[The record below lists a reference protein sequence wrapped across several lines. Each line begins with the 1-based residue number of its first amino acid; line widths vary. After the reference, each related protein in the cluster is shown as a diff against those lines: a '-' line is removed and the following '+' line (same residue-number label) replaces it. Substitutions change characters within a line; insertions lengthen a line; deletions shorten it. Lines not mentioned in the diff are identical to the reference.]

1 MYTVFAWAAYAPRAR
16 QILTLERENLM
27 IQKLSL
33 ALAMTTLL
41 ASNAFAEVHEVQML
55 NRTADAKMAFEP
67 AFLQIA
73 EGDSVKFLA
82 KDRGHNAETIAGMTP
97 EETAGF
103 KGKIN
108 EEIEVMFDTAG
119 LYGIKCKPHF
129 AMGMVMTI
137 AVGEVLEVPESF
149 FKGRISKKPKARF
162 EEQIAN
168 LNIAK

>member
-1 MYTVFAWAAYAPRAR
+1 MYTVFAWADYAPRAR

-27 IQKLSL
+27 IQNLSL
-33 ALAMTTLL
+33 AVAMTTLL

-108 EEIEVMFDTAG
+108 
-119 LYGIKCKPHF
+119 
-129 AMGMVMTI
+129 
-137 AVGEVLEVPESF
+137 
-149 FKGRISKKPKARF
+149 
-162 EEQIAN
+162 
-168 LNIAK
+168 